1 VADVADLEAHRRAR
15 SRADETRAGGRLWG
29 RLALM
34 ALIPVVLY
42 SLGVVAEKSLQTYQM
57 RQRMAV
63 LRAEVEAEKQ
73 ENVRLQNELI
83 GARTD
88 QEVEDAARRYL
99 NLARPGDQ
107 PVVLSGAA
115 RRPTTTPTPTR
126 SPATDLQVPDWLARL
141 LSNFDR

>member
-1 VADVADLEAHRRAR
+1 MANVADLEAHRRAR
-15 SRADETRAGGRLWG
+15 SRSDDARAGGRIWG

-115 RRPTTTPTPTR
+115 PRPTTTPTPTR